1 MGERDPSRKDT
12 WQGWWMRKGARGATR
27 PRISSQSLLE
37 LDAHKVGRP
46 GVIRV
51 QGFSAGWSQAQELQL
66 WAGELRPSASLF
78 VVLSSGN
85 AGQGGEPSH
94 WLEDSLSLGDVPGC

>member
-1 MGERDPSRKDT
+1 MAGLVDEEGSEGSHQATYIFPVPAGVGCRERL
-12 WQGWWMRKGARGATR
+12 WMR
-27 PRISSQSLLE
+27 P
-37 LDAHKVGRP
+37 AHTVGRP
-46 GVIRV
+46 GVVRV